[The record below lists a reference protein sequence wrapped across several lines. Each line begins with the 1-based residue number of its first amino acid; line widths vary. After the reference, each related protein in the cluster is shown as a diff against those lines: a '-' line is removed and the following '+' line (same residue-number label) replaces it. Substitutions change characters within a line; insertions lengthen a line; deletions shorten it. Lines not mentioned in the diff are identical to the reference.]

1 MKMHLNEAMVTVGW
15 DKAASAAG
23 PPALLGS
30 GGPALAHASWSHPTP
45 GRRPIDQAAALPIL
59 RLGFLLAALAVLAP
73 AAVRGAADLDELEK
87 QAFRAAVDR
96 VAPSVVRIE
105 TIGGLEQVGRML
117 AGTGAT
123 TGLVVSADGYIV
135 SSAFNFAN
143 KPDSIL
149 VQLADGARKPAKLV
163 ATDHNRMLVLL
174 KIDPPRPLAVPQ
186 WVPKGQVRVGQW
198 SVAVGRAFES
208 RLPSLAVG
216 VISALDRIWG
226 KALQTDASI
235 SPNNYG
241 GPLVDLD
248 GRVFGVLVPLSP
260 EGKDEAAGV
269 EWYDS
274 GIGFAVGAD
283 DLQAVVAR
291 LKAGKD
297 LHSGVIGLRLPTIGI
312 QIADPVISGTLPN
325 SPASKAGLK
334 KDDRVVEV
342 EGRKIGRAAEIKE
355 EVARR
360 YAGDKVHFKLLR
372 DGKPVEAELE
382 LVEKLDPYAHPFLGI
397 LPARDLP
404 AGAPTSPAGVKVR
417 YVYKESPAAK
427 AGLSAGDV
435 LVSLAG
441 QPILDA
447 AWLRRRITDFQPG
460 DKVPAEFRRD
470 HEIRKATI
478 ELAGLPE
485 AVPEGP
491 LPPARGKSDAQPPGE
506 RPEVG
511 SFTMQAGSLDS
522 QARLYVPEDYDPAV
536 AYGLVLWLHGEGG
549 LKEQALVARW
559 KPHCD
564 RDRLILL
571 APKSADPDH
580 WALHELELIRT
591 LLTQV
596 RARYTIDAERVVAA
610 GEEEGGTLACLA
622 ALEAANAISGA
633 VAIDSRLGGRSAE
646 NLPDHRLA
654 FYVVRPGKGPA
665 ARGVDEAVTLL
676 RSLKFPVTVKD
687 LGEKPV
693 PLSDDSLADL
703 ARWIDALDRI

>member
-1 MKMHLNEAMVTVGW
+1 
-15 DKAASAAG
+15 
-23 PPALLGS
+23 
-30 GGPALAHASWSHPTP
+30 
-45 GRRPIDQAAALPIL
+45 
-59 RLGFLLAALAVLAP
+59 LGFLLAALVLLAP
-73 AAVRGAADLDELEK
+73 AAVRGAADLDEVEK

-105 TIGGLEQVGRML
+105 TIGGLEHVERML
-117 AGTGAT
+117 AGTGPT

-174 KIDPPRPLAVPQ
+174 KIDPPRPLVVPQ

-198 SVAVGRAFES
+198 AVAVGRAFES
-208 RLPSLAVG
+208 SRPNLAVG
-216 VISALDRIWG
+216 VISAVNRIWG

-241 GPLVDLD
+241 GPLVDLG
-248 GRVFGVLVPLSP
+248 GRVFGLLVPLSP

-274 GIGFAVGAD
+274 GIGFAIPAD

-291 LKAGKD
+291 LKGGKG
-297 LHSGVIGLRLPTIGI
+297 LHSGVAGIRFATLGI
-312 QIADPVISGTLPN
+312 QIADPVISGAFPN

-334 KDDRVVEV
+334 KDDRIVEI

-355 EVARR
+355 EFTRR
-360 YAGDKVHFKLLR
+360 YAGERVHLKLLR
-372 DGKPVEAELE
+372 DGKPLEAELE
-382 LVEKLDPYAHPFLGI
+382 LVEKLEPYAHPFLGI

-404 AGAPTSPAGVKVR
+404 PGTPEKPAGVKVR
-417 YVYKESPAAK
+417 YVYHQSPAAK

-447 AWLRRRITDFQPG
+447 ARLRRRITDFQPG
-460 DKVPAEFRRD
+460 DKLQAEFRRD
-470 HEIRKATI
+470 HETRKATI

-485 AVPEGP
+485 AVPEQP
-491 LPPARGKSDAQPPGE
+491 LPPARGTSDAKPPGE
-506 RPEVG
+506 RPELG
-511 SFTMQAGSLDS
+511 SFTMQAGAFDS
-522 QARLYVPEDYDPAV
+522 HARLYVPEDYDPAV
-536 AYGLVLWLHGEGG
+536 ACGLVLWLHGKGG
-549 LKEQALVARW
+549 LKEQELVARW

-580 WALHELELIRT
+580 WAIHELEVIRT

-596 RARYTIDAERVVAA
+596 RARYTIDADRAVAA

-622 ALEAANAISGA
+622 ALDAANAFSGA
-633 VAIDSRLGGRSAE
+633 AAIDARIGGRAAE
-646 NLPDHRLA
+646 NEPDHRLA
-654 FYVVRPGKGPA
+654 FYVVRHGQGGA
-665 ARGVDEAVTLL
+665 AQGLDQAVTSL

-687 LGEKPV
+687 AGDKPL
-693 PLSDDSLADL
+693 PLSDDELAEL
-703 ARWIDALDRI
+703 IRWIGSS

>member
-1 MKMHLNEAMVTVGW
+1 VV
-15 DKAASAAG
+15 
-23 PPALLGS
+23 
-30 GGPALAHASWSHPTP
+30 
-45 GRRPIDQAAALPIL
+45 
-59 RLGFLLAALAVLAP
+59 FLLAALLP
-73 AAVRGAADLDELEK
+73 ATVRGAADLDEIEK
-87 QAFRAAVDR
+87 QAFQAAVDR
-96 VAPSVVRIE
+96 VAPSVVRIQ
-105 TIGGLEQVGRML
+105 TIGGLEQVPQTPAGNGPINAPGIPSSHAPRML
-117 AGTGAT
+117 AGTGPT
-123 TGLVVSADGYIV
+123 TGLVVSADGYIL

-149 VQLADGARKPAKLV
+149 VQLPDGARKPARLV

-174 KIDPPRPLAVPQ
+174 KIDPPRPLTVPP

-198 SVAVGRAFES
+198 AVAVGRAFES
-208 RLPSLAVG
+208 SRPNLAVG
-216 VISALDRIWG
+216 VISAVNRIWG

-241 GPLVDLD
+241 GPLVDLA
-248 GRVFGVLVPLSP
+248 GRVFGLLVPLSP
-260 EGKDEAAGV
+260 GGTDEAAGV

-274 GIGFAVGAD
+274 GIGFAIPAD
-283 DLQAVVAR
+283 DLQAAALR

-297 LHSGVIGLRLPTIGI
+297 LYSGVVGIRFPTVGI
-312 QIADPVISGTLPN
+312 QIADPVISGARPN

-334 KDDRVVEV
+334 KDDRIVEI

-355 EVARR
+355 EIGRR
-360 YAGDKVHFKLLR
+360 YAGDAIHLKLLR
-372 DGKPVEAELE
+372 GGKPVETQLDLVDKLE
-382 LVEKLDPYAHPFLGI
+382 PYAHPFLGI

-404 AGAPTSPAGVKVR
+404 AGTPASPSGAKVR
-417 YVYKESPAAK
+417 YVYKASPAAK

-441 QPILDA
+441 QPVLDA
-447 AWLRRRITDFQPG
+447 ARLRRRITDFQPG
-460 DKVPAEFRRD
+460 DKLPAEFRRGQ
-470 HEIRKATI
+470 ETRKATI

-491 LPPARGKSDAQPPGE
+491 LPPARGKNDAKPPDA

-511 SFTMQAGSLDS
+511 SITMQAGSLDS

-536 AYGLVLWLHGEGG
+536 AYGLVVWLHGKGG
-549 LKEQALVARW
+549 LKQEQLVARW

-571 APKSADPDH
+571 APKSADTEH

-591 LLTQV
+591 LVAQV
-596 RARYTIDAERVVAA
+596 RARYTIDADRVVAA

-622 ALEAANAISGA
+622 AFELADTFTGVA
-633 VAIDSRLGGRSAE
+633 AIDARIGARTAE
-646 NLPDHRLA
+646 NEPDHRLA
-654 FYVVRPGKGPA
+654 FYVVRPGEGRA
-665 ARGVDEAVTLL
+665 VQGVDEAVSAL

-687 LGEKPV
+687 PGEKSV
-693 PLSDDSLADL
+693 LSDDGLAEL
-703 ARWIDALDRI
+703 VRWIDTLDRI

>member
-1 MKMHLNEAMVTVGW
+1 MA
-15 DKAASAAG
+15 AAG
-23 PPALLGS
+23 
-30 GGPALAHASWSHPTP
+30 LAA
-45 GRRPIDQAAALPIL
+45 
-59 RLGFLLAALAVLAP
+59 FLLAALLP
-73 AAVRGAADLDELEK
+73 AAVRGAADLDDVEK
-87 QAFRAAVDR
+87 QAFQAAVDR

-117 AGTGAT
+117 AGTGPT
-123 TGLVVSADGYIV
+123 TGLAVSADGYIV

-149 VQLADGARKPAKLV
+149 IQLGDGARKPARLV

-198 SVAVGRAFES
+198 AVAVGRAFES
-208 RLPSLAVG
+208 SRPNLAIG
-216 VISALDRIWG
+216 VISALNHIWG

-241 GPLVDLD
+241 GPLVDLG
-248 GRVFGVLVPLSP
+248 GRVFGLLVPLSP
-260 EGKDEAAGV
+260 EGTNEAAGV

-274 GIGFAVGAD
+274 GIGFAIPAD
-283 DLQAVVAR
+283 DLQTAVAR

-297 LHSGVIGLRLPTIGI
+297 LYSGVVGIRFPTLGI
-312 QIADPVISGTLPN
+312 QIADPVISGARPN

-334 KDDRVVEV
+334 KDDRIVEI

-355 EVARR
+355 EMARR
-360 YAGDKVHFKLLR
+360 YAGDKIRIKLLR
-372 DGKPVEAELE
+372 DGKPVEAQLE

-397 LPARDLP
+397 LPTRDLP
-404 AGAPTSPAGVKVR
+404 AGTPASPAGVKVR

-447 AWLRRRITDFQPG
+447 ARLRRRITDFQPG
-460 DKVPAEFRRD
+460 DKVEAEFRRD
-470 HEIRKATI
+470 RETRKATI
-478 ELAGLPE
+478 VLAGLPE

-491 LPPARGKSDAQPPGE
+491 LPPARRKSDAKPAGE

-522 QARLYVPEDYDPAV
+522 QARLYVPNDYDPAV
-536 AYGLVLWLHGEGG
+536 PCGLVLWLHGKGG
-549 LKEQALVARW
+549 LKQEQLVARW

-571 APKSADPDH
+571 APKSADADH

-591 LLTQV
+591 LITQV
-596 RARYTIDAERVVAA
+596 RARYAIDPDRVVAA

-622 ALEAANAISGA
+622 ALELADTFSGA
-633 VAIDSRLGGRSAE
+633 AAIDARIGGRTAE
-646 NLPDHRLA
+646 NEPDHRLA
-654 FYVVRPGKGPA
+654 FYVVRPGKGRA
-665 ARGVDEAVTLL
+665 AQGVDEAVSSL

-687 LGEKPV
+687 LGEKPL
-693 PLSDDSLADL
+693 PLSDDGLAEL
-703 ARWIDALDRI
+703 VRWIDTLDRI

>member
-1 MKMHLNEAMVTVGW
+1 MKIRKTVVVEVVGW

-23 PPALLGS
+23 
-30 GGPALAHASWSHPTP
+30 LAA
-45 GRRPIDQAAALPIL
+45 
-59 RLGFLLAALAVLAP
+59 FLLAALLP
-73 AAVRGAADLDELEK
+73 AAVRGAADLDEIEK

-105 TIGGLEQVGRML
+105 TIGGLEQVARML
-117 AGTGAT
+117 AGTGPT

-149 VQLADGARKPAKLV
+149 VQLADGARKPARLV

-174 KIDPPRPLAVPQ
+174 KIDPPQPLTVPQ
-186 WVPKGQVRVGQW
+186 WIPKGQVRVGQW
-198 SVAVGRAFES
+198 AVAVGRAFES
-208 RLPSLAVG
+208 SRPSLAVG
-216 VISALDRIWG
+216 VISAVNRIWG

-241 GPLVDLD
+241 GPLVDLR
-248 GRVFGVLVPLSP
+248 GRVFGLLVPLSP
-260 EGKDEAAGV
+260 EGNDEAAGV

-274 GIGFAVGAD
+274 GIGFAIGAD
-283 DLQAVVAR
+283 DLQAAVAR

-297 LHSGVIGLRLPTIGI
+297 LHSGVVGIRFATLGI
-312 QIADPVISGTLPN
+312 QIAEPVISGSRPN
-325 SPASKAGLK
+325 SPASKAGLR
-334 KDDRVVEV
+334 KDDRIVEI
-342 EGRKIGRAAEIKE
+342 EGRKIGRAVDIKE
-355 EVARR
+355 EISRR
-360 YAGDKVHFKLLR
+360 YAGETIHVKLLR
-372 DGKPVEAELE
+372 GGKPVEAQME
-382 LVEKLDPYAHPFLGI
+382 LVDKLEPYAHPFLGI
-397 LPARDLP
+397 LPSRDLP
-404 AGAPTSPAGVKVR
+404 AGTPEHPAGVKVR

-441 QPILDA
+441 QPVLDA
-447 AWLRRRITDFQPG
+447 VRLRRRITDFQPG
-460 DKVPAEFRRD
+460 DKIPFEFRRD
-470 HEIRKATI
+470 QETRKATI

-491 LPPARGKSDAQPPGE
+491 LPPARGKSDAKAPAE

-511 SFTMQAGSLDS
+511 SFTMQAGPLDS
-522 QARLYVPEDYDPAV
+522 QARLYVPEDYEPAV
-536 AYGLVLWLHGEGG
+536 AYGLVVWLHGEGG
-549 LKEQALVARW
+549 LKQQELVARW

-591 LLTQV
+591 LVTQV
-596 RARYTIDAERVVAA
+596 RARYTIDADRVVAA
-610 GEEEGGTLACLA
+610 GEKEGGTLACLA
-622 ALEAANAISGA
+622 ALQVADVFSGA
-633 VAIDSRLGGRSAE
+633 AAIDARIGGRAVE
-646 NLPDHRLA
+646 NEPDHRLA
-654 FYVVRPGKGPA
+654 FYVARPGKGRT
-665 ARGVDEAVTLL
+665 ARDADEAVTSL

-687 LGEKPV
+687 LGENPR
-693 PLSDDSLADL
+693 PLSDDELAEL
-703 ARWIDALDRI
+703 VRWIDTLDRI